1 MSIAPPQYGW
11 NVPGVLRFVCHIPRN
26 VLILIVKLYQVTLS
40 PLVGKSCRYLP
51 TCSNYCIEALQRH
64 GAIRGTLMGTW
75 RIMRCHPWAK
85 GGYDPV
91 K

>member
-1 MSIAPPQYGW
+1 MSSASPQYGW
-11 NVPGVLRFVCHIPRN
+11 NVPGTLRFVYHIPRN

-51 TCSNYCIEALQRH
+51 TCSNYCIEALRRH
-64 GAIRGTLMGTW
+64 GAIRGTLMGAW
-75 RIMRCHPWAK
+75 RILRCHPWAR